1 MSDSKYAIEGLTKN
15 LAKWE
20 DEGFCTVTNGDLM
33 RLMGP
38 SGIPGNKGADIL
50 AGIGAEKSQPDII
63 DSIIRPELTMC
74 GAKLSAMTQKESYQ
88 HTLECRVAAGKNEEA
103 PPWQLL
109 WCATCHKDF
118 LRSIHF
124 FMWMLIHGG
133 YKVGKYWDNIP
144 GHQEKAFCPLCEEYE
159 SVDHILTQCN
169 MPGREQIWDLGPK
182 LWQLKT
188 GKDLRPTMGMGEIG
202 ACGAMKHVSESAHL
216 IWRIRNERVIQEK
229 GTASEREVQ
238 NRWCKAIDNRLSLD
252 CVLTNSMHYGKK
264 SIKKVLVEKTWCR
277 VLKDED
283 TLPKDWIRGTG
294 VLVDIS

>member
-1 MSDSKYAIEGLTKN
+1 MSSL
-15 LAKWE
+15 KW
-20 DEGFCTVTNGDLM
+20 VK
-33 RLMGP
+33 GP

-50 AGIGAEKSQPDII
+50 AGIGAEKS
-63 DSIIRPELTMC
+63 
-74 GAKLSAMTQKESYQ
+74 
-88 HTLECRVAAGKNEEA
+88 VAAGKNEEA

-188 GKDLRPTMGMGEIG
+188 GKDLRPTMGMGELG
-202 ACGAMKHVSESAHL
+202 HAV
-216 IWRIRNERVIQEK
+216 R
-229 GTASEREVQ
+229 
-238 NRWCKAIDNRLSLD
+238 
-252 CVLTNSMHYGKK
+252 
-264 SIKKVLVEKTWCR
+264 
-277 VLKDED
+277 
-283 TLPKDWIRGTG
+283 
-294 VLVDIS
+294 